1 MTAMDDVSL
10 HTPATQLRM
19 GRLNAYLREAV
30 DNEPNLGLR
39 TRGLLS
45 GLGKDEGVPD
55 GTGGGSFLGAYY
67 PAPEISPNIEAL
79 SPVDAADAFVTDSF
93 SSERY
98 TTLGALGQ
106 DYFPMEGPLQPPPD
120 YSYVYGD
127 LPPADAALPSTAPGS
142 SPIPVPGSSWNW
154 QDVMNKAPAMLRDL
168 MLATTSADYQRQLTQ
183 INIDRAKKGQP
194 PLAAGQYAPMVQVG
208 VAPQTMKIA
217 GIGAGTFLAV
227 AIASAFGVT
236 ALMRKRRA

>member
-1 MTAMDDVSL
+1 
-10 HTPATQLRM
+10 
-19 GRLNAYLREAV
+19 
-30 DNEPNLGLR
+30 
-39 TRGLLS
+39 
-45 GLGKDEGVPD
+45 
-55 GTGGGSFLGAYY
+55 
-67 PAPEISPNIEAL
+67 
-79 SPVDAADAFVTDSF
+79 
-93 SSERY
+93 
-98 TTLGALGQ
+98 
-106 DYFPMEGPLQPPPD
+106 
-120 YSYVYGD
+120 
-127 LPPADAALPSTAPGS
+127 
-142 SPIPVPGSSWNW
+142 
-154 QDVMNKAPAMLRDL
+154 MNKAPAMLRDL